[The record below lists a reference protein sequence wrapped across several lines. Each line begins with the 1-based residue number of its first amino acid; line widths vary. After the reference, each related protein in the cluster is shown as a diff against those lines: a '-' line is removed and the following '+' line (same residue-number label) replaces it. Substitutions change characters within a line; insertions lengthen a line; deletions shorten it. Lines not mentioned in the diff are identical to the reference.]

1 MRTTRWGLPPLDI
14 SLSLVLNSG
23 VALILGIDSST
34 QSTKALLVDADDGRV
49 VEARTAPHPSG
60 TEVDP
65 RAWLDA
71 VDSATEGLLGRADA
85 VSVGGQQHGM
95 VALDDTGAP
104 VRDAL
109 LWNDTRSAGAA
120 RDLVEEMGGPQACA
134 EAIGSVLVAS
144 FTSTKLRWLRDHEPD
159 HAAAVAGV
167 LLPHDY
173 VSRHLAAP
181 GTDPFTDRG
190 DASGTG
196 YFATAAGDWRPDL
209 LERALGHA
217 AALPRLVAPGAR
229 AAETRGGAVLAAGTG
244 DNMGA
249 ALGMALEP
257 GDVLVSVGTSG
268 VASAVS
274 TTPVADGTGVVTGF
288 ADASGGFLPMVTT
301 MNAAGILDLQARWL
315 GVDHAAL
322 ACLALQSEPG
332 AGGVALLPYYGGE
345 RTPNRPDAV
354 GTWTGLRPTTT
365 RADLARAAYEALLCS
380 LADAVDRLVAA
391 TGVQPRRVLMVGGAT
406 RSAALRALGPAV
418 LGCPVVLPPP
428 GEYVALGAA
437 RQAAGALAG
446 SAEPPA
452 WPAAE
457 TTVLEA
463 EPTPHVREVYAD
475 LRERTAPWTPS
486 GSDPQPATPTTA
498 PTEGTP

>member
-1 MRTTRWGLPPLDI
+1 MT
-14 SLSLVLNSG
+14 LV
-23 VALILGIDSST
+23 LGIDSST
-34 QSTKALLVDADDGRV
+34 QSTKALLVDTDDGRV
-49 VEARTAPHPSG
+49 VETRTAPHPPG

-65 RAWLDA
+65 RAWLAA
-71 VDSATEGLLGRADA
+71 VDTATAGLIERADA

-95 VALDDTGAP
+95 VTLDDHGDP

-109 LWNDTRSAGAA
+109 LWNDTRSAAAA
-120 RDLVEEMGGPQACA
+120 RDLIDEMGGPQACA
-134 EAIGSVLVAS
+134 DAIGSVLVAS
-144 FTSTKLRWLRDHEPD
+144 FTSAKLRWLRDHEPD
-159 HAAAVAGV
+159 HAARVHRV

-173 VSRHLAAP
+173 VSLHLAAP

-196 YFATAAGDWRPDL
+196 YFATAEGRWRHDL
-209 LERALGHA
+209 LEQALGRA
-217 AALPRLVAPGAR
+217 AALPRVVTPGAV
-229 AAETRGGAVLAAGTG
+229 AAEAVRGQVMAGGTG

-315 GVDHAAL
+315 GVDHEGLAAL
-322 ACLALQSEPG
+322 ALESAPG
-332 AGGVALLPYYGGE
+332 AGGVSLLPYYGGE

-354 GTWTGLRPTTT
+354 GTWTGLRPATT

-391 TGVQPRRVLMVGGAT
+391 TGVTPTRVLMVGGAT
-406 RSAALRALGPAV
+406 RSPALRALAPAV
-418 LGCPVVLPPP
+418 LGCPVVLPPA

-437 RQAAGALAG
+437 RQAAWSLAG
-446 SAEPPA
+446 TAHPPT
-452 WPAAE
+452 WPTPE

-475 LRERTAPWTPS
+475 LRDRTAAWTP
-486 GSDPQPATPTTA
+486 A
-498 PTEGTP
+498 TEGTS